1 PANWPDRGPDCLITV
16 PYSVRVRGVRPSI
29 EEQVGVLRR
38 GVVDLLPEEGL
49 VAKLREGRPLRVKLG
64 ADPSAPDLHLGHAVV
79 LTKLR
84 EFQDFGHRVIF
95 LIGDFT
101 GMIGDPTGKSETRK
115 PLTRDEVTANAETY
129 QQQVFKILDRQ
140 RTEVRFNSEW

>member
-1 PANWPDRGPDCLITV
+1 MQAVD
-16 PYSVRVRGVRPSI
+16 
-29 EEQVGVLRR
+29 EQLAVLRR
-38 GVVDLLPEEGL
+38 GVVDLLPEDEL
-49 VAKLREGRPLRVKLG
+49 VAKLREGRSLRVKLG

-84 EFQDFGHRVIF
+84 EFQDLGHQVIF

-115 PLTRDEVTANAETY
+115 PLSREDVRANAATY
-129 QQQVFKILDRQ
+129 QQQ
-140 RTEVRFNSEW
+140 